1 MTMVYLAVA
10 LITIVAVELFLRL
23 PLARQA
29 RELTATL
36 HKVTRVITSSAIS
49 DHWKEKVLL
58 RYSGSIAMTTLKI
71 GAIIGGIGLAIFVL
85 CLLADMLPGLGPSSL
100 EVFASWTGIG
110 LATVV
115 STLYYLAR
123 SRLA

>member
-1 MTMVYLAVA
+1 MESNRTKHRLSGIRPRGRQSG
-10 LITIVAVELFLRL
+10 IT
-23 PLARQA
+23 
-29 RELTATL
+29 
-36 HKVTRVITSSAIS
+36 VIG
-49 DHWKEKVLL
+49 LL
-58 RYSGSIAMTTLKI
+58 LLLVV
-71 GAIIGGIGLAIFVL
+71 IGGIGLAIFVL
-85 CLLADMLPGLGPSSL
+85 CLLADMLPCMGPSSL

>member
-1 MTMVYLAVA
+1 MVYLAVS

-23 PLARQA
+23 PLAHLA
-29 RELTATL
+29 RELALIL
-36 HKVTRVITSSAIS
+36 HKVTRVITSRAIS

-58 RYSGSIAMTTLKI
+58 RYAGSIALTTLKI
-71 GAIIGGIGLAIFVL
+71 GAIIGGIGLAVFTL
-85 CLLADMLPGLGPSSL
+85 CLLADIMLPGAGPSSL
-100 EVFASWTGIG
+100 EVFASWSGIG